1 MDQDQ
6 KLAESLIGACRKGDL
21 SAQRNLYA
29 HYYRYAMGVALRFC
43 STRED
48 AMEVVNDSF
57 LKVFVKLQSKEKIKV
72 FRPWFRR
79 VLINTSIDNFRK
91 QKNRFQT
98 LEIAYAFS
106 EKDSY
111 TILDK
116 LNEEEIIALIQKL
129 SPAYRMVFN
138 LYVIEGHSHKEIAD
152 KLGIEVSTSKGN
164 LSKAKARLR
173 ILLSKIYP
181 ERIEH
186 YG

>member
-1 MDQDQ
+1 MEAFSNKNTTRLVKESKILDQDQ

-106 EKDSY
+106 EKDS
-111 TILDK
+111 I
-116 LNEEEIIALIQKL
+116 
-129 SPAYRMVFN
+129 
-138 LYVIEGHSHKEIAD
+138 
-152 KLGIEVSTSKGN
+152 
-164 LSKAKARLR
+164 
-173 ILLSKIYP
+173 
-181 ERIEH
+181 
-186 YG
+186 